1 MTIPIAIWISF
12 ARMRDFPPRR
22 RTHFVLQRGTGA
34 SIRKETGPMKSAF
47 LDKLISRI
55 DRIDPDSLQAQFLRL
70 AREKG
75 FLETIF
81 HTVREGIIVVNRE
94 GQIVFSNTGAAR
106 LLGFDRDNIVGRPIS
121 RLLREPDWQRVLAL
135 DESAWSQM
143 VSREIEISYPER
155 RQLAFYVVPLSSSA
169 VGIEG
174 AAVILRDI
182 THEREQEAKTIESE
196 RIHAITLLAA
206 GVAHEIGNPLNSLNI
221 HLQLIER
228 ELDQLTPEQRTALQ
242 DLVKIC
248 RAEVGRLDRIINQF
262 LRAIRPVR
270 PNFERISLPEVL
282 QETIRFLQPEI
293 HDRDVLVEVDQP
305 KDFPS
310 LLADP
315 NQMKQVFFNIIRNA
329 MQAMPHGGF
338 LKITLQETD
347 RHVAISFRDSGP
359 GIAPE
364 QISYLFEPFSS
375 SKADGTGLGLMIVH
389 RIVRDHGG
397 QIEVH
402 SEPNKGTTFTIFLPR
417 DGERVRLLE
426 APKEGKLQQ
435 GQSL

>member
-1 MTIPIAIWISF
+1 
-12 ARMRDFPPRR
+12 
-22 RTHFVLQRGTGA
+22 
-34 SIRKETGPMKSAF
+34 MKSAF

-55 DRIDPDSLQAQFLRL
+55 DRIDPNSLQAQFLRL

-106 LLGFDRDNIVGRPIS
+106 LLGFDRDAVVGRPIS

-169 VGIEG
+169 VGVEG

-182 THEREQEAKTIESE
+182 TYEREQEAKTIESE

-228 ELDQLTPEQRTALQ
+228 ELDLLPPEQRISLQ

-293 HDRDVLVEVDQP
+293 RDRDVLVEVDQP

-310 LLADP
+310 VLADP
-315 NQMKQVFFNIIRNA
+315 SQMKQVFFNIIRNA
-329 MQAMPHGGF
+329 LQAMPHGGF

-375 SKADGTGLGLMIVH
+375 FKADGTGLGLMIVH

-402 SEPNKGTTFTIFLPR
+402 SEPNKGTTFAIFLPR

-426 APKEGKLQQ
+426 APKEGKLQK
-435 GQSL
+435 GQSS